1 MLVARAVCGL
11 VGTLQ
16 VVLPAKYE
24 VAKSGQIGFLALP
37 EYNLPGC
44 IPGNQ
49 MTLNFLECLMS
60 SLLMVYDGLFSGSP
74 REPGSEC
81 ECNAVRAQ
89 VIFVEATPFA
99 FHKPPRPSS
108 PPTFSVKQ
116 QKLTIAVREKWLV
129 SHCFKCEL
137 YRVVFASTNCRLM
150 RRIRL
155 WWNRLCIACCSRG
168 PKAKVD
174 VVYWI

>member
-1 MLVARAVCGL
+1 MLVACAVCGL
-11 VGTLQ
+11 VGTFQ

-24 VAKSGQIGFLALP
+24 VAKSGQIGSWLCRSTTRLYTRKSNDIVIF
-37 EYNLPGC
+37 G
-44 IPGNQ
+44 
-49 MTLNFLECLMS
+49 MS
-60 SLLMVYDGLFSGSP
+60 SLCVVYDGLFSGSP
-74 REPGSEC
+74 RKPGSEC
-81 ECNAVRAQ
+81 EYNAVRAQ

-116 QKLTIAVREKWLV
+116 QKLTIAVREKLLV

-137 YRVVFASTNCRLM
+137 YHVVFASTNCRLM

-155 WWNRLCIACCSRG
+155 
-168 PKAKVD
+168 
-174 VVYWI
+174 